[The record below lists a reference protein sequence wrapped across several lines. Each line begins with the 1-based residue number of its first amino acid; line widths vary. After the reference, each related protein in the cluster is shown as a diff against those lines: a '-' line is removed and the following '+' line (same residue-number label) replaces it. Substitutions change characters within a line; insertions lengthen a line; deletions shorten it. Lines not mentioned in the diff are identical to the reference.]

1 MKEFFKFPIM
11 NEANEIWY
19 IAYDTEKQISS
30 LPSKIKPFT
39 EKDFDKYYDKIF
51 PKTFLAAV
59 MKIKSEELYKK
70 NETETP
76 DFKEG
81 KNTTYKMYASVD
93 KPAKLLSLNLA
104 FNTVIKDDKGEVQD
118 GGESNIIYQFK
129 ITGDNKIVFKQIRIA
144 G

>member
-1 MKEFFKFPIM
+1 MKEFFKFPVM

-19 IAYDTEKQISS
+19 IAYDNEKQISS

-51 PKTFLAAV
+51 SKAFLTAV
-59 MKIKSEELYKK
+59 MKIKSEELFRK

-81 KNTTYKMYASVD
+81 KNTTYKMYATVD

-129 ITGDNKIVFKQIRIA
+129 ITGDNKIIFKQIRIA